1 MILSLYPE
9 AYQTWNFLEN
19 LELSSKLQVFVLLC
33 PQIFIGNCLGKT
45 DFTNSQLVRLRVWRK
60 REASES
66 SEDISS
72 GSKFGG
78 SVKLQKTLRISA
90 QAPSLVQQ
98 FEYDYHAWYIL
109 HTRVLTI
116 GTALGSLGC
125 QPTLLFNYF
134 TLARLLII
142 VGRLNR

>member
-45 DFTNSQLVRLRVWRK
+45 DFTNSQLVRLQGWRK
-60 REASES
+60 RGASEN

-78 SVKLQKTLRISA
+78 SVKLQKTLRIYQLRLQVWRKREASEN
-90 QAPSLVQQ
+90 SEDISSGSKFGSTIWIWLSCLV
-98 FEYDYHAWYIL
+98 
-109 HTRVLTI
+109 HTVHK
-116 GTALGSLGC
+116 G
-125 QPTLLFNYF
+125 NK
-134 TLARLLII
+134 
-142 VGRLNR
+142 